1 MQHFIATLRV
11 VEGIW
16 LLNWLKRSID
26 ESATGC
32 HEWRNTAVLSLFH
45 FLINPFTNVVTGIR
59 VNTVLPL
66 LLCCRSI
73 LIPCRK
79 CVFLCVSTLITTYC
93 ITREWLPNMVCSYFA
108 SVLMKP
114 TTRPKEHIRGGKYWW
129 SEGVTWMRIS
139 HVCVFPVVYTCVLH
153 GVVHVRWCQPCN
165 KVSLA
170 GEGGIKFLQW
180 NVSWILLPPGDQR
193 AVGHQWTI
201 SGSAGFLPISSLFP
215 RHSYR
220 FLIIWW
226 GFLLWAWVCEWLTK
240 MS

>member
-1 MQHFIATLRV
+1 MNLKPICHSCPFHVHILRVLVLTNDSRGSSSTWQSWWLRCHPASSVRHGKVYCSNWLVVQHFIATLRV

-79 CVFLCVSTLITTYC
+79 CVFLCVSTLITAYC

-139 HVCVFPVVYTCVLH
+139 HGCVFPVVYTHVYVCVAWSRACALM
-153 GVVHVRWCQPCN
+153 P
-165 KVSLA
+165 A
-170 GEGGIKFLQW
+170 LQ
-180 NVSWILLPPGDQR
+180 
-193 AVGHQWTI
+193 
-201 SGSAGFLPISSLFP
+201 
-215 RHSYR
+215 
-220 FLIIWW
+220 
-226 GFLLWAWVCEWLTK
+226 
-240 MS
+240 